1 MTYRIS
7 FAISFSLLVSV
18 FLSGCERFSEERLSE
33 KDKMDMIVTCDT
45 EARKKSD
52 DHKDQVP
59 TASFKDQDRLI
70 TTETHYSLS
79 DKKCYGLRKESVFK
93 YQENTFDL
101 LSSYEV
107 EILYDGLTSETL
119 LYTNC
124 ARDVSFNKND
134 ACIMGGGVIG
144 PLVMNRVSNFEE
156 AQSLIKERMNS
167 P

>member
-1 MTYRIS
+1 MTSRIS
-7 FAISFSLLVSV
+7 VMKSIVILSVSV
-18 FLSGCERFSEERLSE
+18 LLSGCERLSE
-33 KDKMDMIVTCDT
+33 KDKMDMIAKCDT

-52 DHKDQVP
+52 DHKDRQFP
-59 TASFKDQDRLI
+59 TARFKDQDPLI
-70 TTETHYSLS
+70 TTETHYSFS
-79 DKKCYGLRKESVFK
+79 DKKCYGLRKELVDK

-124 ARDVSFNKND
+124 SRDVSYNKND
-134 ACIMGGGVIG
+134 ACIFGGGAIG

>member
-1 MTYRIS
+1 MTKKI
-7 FAISFSLLVSV
+7 LLALLCCSV
-18 FLSGCERFSEERLSE
+18 GLSGCERFSEERLSE

-52 DHKDQVP
+52 DHKDHQFP
-59 TASFKDQDRLI
+59 TARFKDQDPLI
-70 TTETHYSLS
+70 TTETHYSFS

-124 ARDVSFNKND
+124 SRDVSYNKND
-134 ACIMGGGVIG
+134 ACIFGGGAIG

-156 AQSLIKERMNS
+156 AQTLIKERMNS